1 VNHRPSPCVLP
12 VPRTTCATDHHPCHP
27 FALSSLHASIYGF
40 CLEHDAC
47 GPALAPAQPPAAVL
61 LAACGAGTDVLE
73 RCPVVTDPAASVLQL
88 RAHGR
93 DALAGCAAT
102 PAALPG
108 LPADWRCLAL
118 EAGLRSFLAVP
129 IGPVSKPWGALV
141 VAAAE
146 PNALRGP
153 RWRVWPNVA
162 AVALVHQ
169 VRHWQTAAVCGLLR
183 RAAQTEDR
191 IELISGLLTVS

>member
-1 VNHRPSPCVLP
+1 
-12 VPRTTCATDHHPCHP
+12 
-27 FALSSLHASIYGF
+27 
-40 CLEHDAC
+40 
-47 GPALAPAQPPAAVL
+47 VL

-88 RAHGR
+88 RTHGR
-93 DALAGCAAT
+93 DALAGCATA

-108 LPADWRCLAL
+108 LPADWHCLAL

-141 VAAAE
+141 VATSE
-146 PNALRGP
+146 IDVLSGP
-153 RWRVWPNVA
+153 RARVWPNVA

-169 VRHWQTAAVCGLLR
+169 VRHWQTAAACGLLQ
-183 RAAQTEDR
+183 RAAAAPDSVA
-191 IELISGLLTVS
+191 LIGAILEVRRCV